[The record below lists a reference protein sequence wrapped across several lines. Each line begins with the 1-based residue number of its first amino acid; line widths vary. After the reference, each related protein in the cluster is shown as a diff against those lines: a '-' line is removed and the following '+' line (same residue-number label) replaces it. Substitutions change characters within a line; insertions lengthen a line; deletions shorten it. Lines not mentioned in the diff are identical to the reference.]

1 MTPARPTI
9 SSSSASS
16 FSTASLS
23 PAAIPVPV
31 PPTNSPSSAR
41 SRMVGSASSAISIA
55 GLHYL
60 VETTEL
66 RPISELQAQIE
77 LARPRARAARE
88 LSPADGATARMAAPP
103 ARQPEQPPASRPY
116 FFRPDS
122 SDMTVCL
129 VYGNDSFAPRVLV
142 HSTVPSGG
150 GTPTDGLAT
159 GPVPLANRV
168 WVPPG
173 RAALVASM
181 SSPTVTHPPLYLVT
195 DTGKR
200 FAVPDDDVLHA
211 LGYGSVTPSK
221 LPASLVVRIPEGPA
235 LDASVARQAMAHED
249 QDPDGDD

>member
-1 MTPARPTI
+1 
-9 SSSSASS
+9 
-16 FSTASLS
+16 
-23 PAAIPVPV
+23 
-31 PPTNSPSSAR
+31 
-41 SRMVGSASSAISIA
+41 MVGSASSAISIA